1 MPKFPDP
8 PDLEQLLERCSQP
21 VLNTLPAGTAIF
33 RLHRVEGAYPSQWP
47 EFRYYGPTSSRFDHH
62 LSNENGEGEVQDRG
76 ILYGA
81 VGAQAFKTCLAEFFQ
96 QTRIVDVSRY
106 KPVMTAF
113 EIVDSLRLVDLSGDF
128 ATRIGAS
135 AAINSGPRPRAQ
147 RWAQLIYDA
156 YPQAQGIFYTSSMNP
171 GQPAVAL
178 FERALPA
185 MPDRPRFSRELR
197 HIAYLE
203 AAANAAES
211 LGYQVV

>member
-8 PDLEQLLERCSQP
+8 PQRERLLEKCPQP
-21 VLNTLPAGTAIF
+21 ELKTLQPGTVIF
-33 RLHRVEGAYPSQWP
+33 RLHRVEGAYPNQWS

-62 LSNENGEGEVQDRG
+62 LSNENGEGYVQDRG

-81 VGAQAFKTCLAEFFQ
+81 VGGQAFKTCLAEFFQ
-96 QTRIVDVSRY
+96 QTRIVDVSRH

-113 EIVDSLRLVDLSGDF
+113 EIVDSLQLVDLSGDF

-147 RWAQLIYDA
+147 RWAQLVYDA

-178 FERALPA
+178 FERSLPA
-185 MPDRPRFSRELR
+185 MPDGPRFSRELR
-197 HIAYLE
+197 HIAYWE